1 MKREQQN
8 QHLSALID
16 GELGVTSLP
25 SLMDALERDPELAGC
40 WERYH
45 LISAALHGETISRE
59 IRDVAPAVAARL
71 ANEPT
76 VLAPAAI
83 SRRATPIQLA
93 PAAGA
98 ALAAT
103 AAFLAVF
110 AVPTF
115 VDFNRP
121 ANDAAMPAVASNVP
135 SPQTQPEFML
145 SDYGSR
151 WHISQPD
158 VENKLD
164 RLLVTHQ
171 EYAPASGMK
180 GLLPY
185 ATFVGYE
192 AGR

>member
-8 QHLSALID
+8 QQLSALID
-16 GELGVTSLP
+16 GELGAASLP
-25 SLMDALERDPELAGC
+25 SLMDALERDPELAGR

-45 LISAALHGETISRE
+45 LISAALHGEAVSRE
-59 IRDVAPAVAARL
+59 LRGVAPAVAARL
-71 ANEPT
+71 AGEPT
-76 VLAPAAI
+76 VLAPGA
-83 SRRATPIQLA
+83 RRRRVVPVQVAPI
-93 PAAGA
+93 AGA

-110 AVPTF
+110 AVPTL
-115 VDFNRP
+115 VDFGDP
-121 ANDAAMPAVASNVP
+121 LDEASVPAVAINGSSAP
-135 SPQTQPEFML
+135 PEFAL
-145 SDYGSR
+145 SDSSSR

-158 VENKLD
+158 IEGKLD

>member
-8 QHLSALID
+8 QQLSALID
-16 GELGVTSLP
+16 GELGAASLP
-25 SLMDALERDPELAGC
+25 SLMDALARDPELAAR

-45 LISAALHGETISRE
+45 LISTALHGEAISRE
-59 IRDVAPAVAARL
+59 LRGVAPAVAARL
-71 ANEPT
+71 ASEPT
-76 VLAPAAI
+76 ILVPAAL
-83 SRRATPIQLA
+83 RRRTFRVQIA
-93 PAAGA
+93 PMAGA

-115 VDFNRP
+115 VHVGGP
-121 ANDAAMPAVASNVP
+121 ANESSVPAVAVAEP
-135 SPQTQPEFML
+135 PAQPEFML
-145 SDYGSR
+145 SDSGSR

-158 VENKLD
+158 VEDKLD